1 MGTPMMS
8 DRALFRT
15 GSVCAVGGAAL
26 VFVSNAF
33 HPDLDFRDTEG
44 SLRVISESATW
55 VGVHVALLVAALLVI
70 VGLVALYRSLAS
82 GPGAAPARLG
92 LAMALVG
99 GGVWGVVSAI
109 DGRLRKVVGEAWV
122 NAPSEEKAAALRMG
136 EVVELATFGLEAVA
150 TVVIFGVTFALYGLA
165 VALSGQYPRWL
176 GWAAVAVAAGSF
188 FAGLVK
194 LYAGPAIVTATALDA
209 VFSLVLMIWMIVIG
223 VHLWRRA

>member
-1 MGTPMMS
+1 MTS
-8 DRALFRT
+8 DRALFRI
-15 GSVCAVGGAAL
+15 GSACAIGGAAL
-26 VFVSNAF
+26 VLVANVL
-33 HPDLDFRDTEG
+33 HPDFDFSDTEG
-44 SLRVISESATW
+44 SLRVISESAAW

-70 VGLVALYRSLAS
+70 VGLVALQRSLAS
-82 GPGAAPARLG
+82 GPGAAAARLG

-99 GGVWGVVSAI
+99 GGVWGVVSAV
-109 DGRLRKVVGEAWV
+109 DGRLRKVVAEAWV
-122 NAPSEEKAAALRMG
+122 KPPSEEKAAALRMG

-188 FAGLVK
+188 IAGLVE
-194 LYAGPAIVTATALDA
+194 LYAGPAIVAATALDA
-209 VFSLVLMIWMIVIG
+209 VFSLLLMIWMIVIG